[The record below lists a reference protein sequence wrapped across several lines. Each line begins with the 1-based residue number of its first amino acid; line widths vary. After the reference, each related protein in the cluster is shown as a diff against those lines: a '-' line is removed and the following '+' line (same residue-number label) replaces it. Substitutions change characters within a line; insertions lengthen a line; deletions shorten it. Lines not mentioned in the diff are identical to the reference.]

1 MNPTTDNF
9 CFGSSAAVSR
19 SRGRNTPLADVWD
32 PSHSVGAFWQHLQ
45 SQGDEGRVVNVLSVD
60 LGTSN
65 TVAVL
70 SAHGRPPRVVDVDG
84 ASMMP
89 SAVFAAEDGNLVV
102 GRDAERRAR
111 LDPARFEPNPKRRVD
126 EGTLLLGDQVVPVTD
141 ALAGVLRRV
150 VDETSRQLGGKRPD
164 EVRLTHP
171 AQWGPVRRNV
181 LLSAARQAGAGS
193 NLVLVPEPVAAAAHF
208 ASFPGQSL
216 TPGQALAVYD
226 LGAGTFD
233 VAIVGA
239 TQNGF
244 VVLAEAGLP
253 DLGGLDVDQAL
264 LEHVGR
270 QVSIRDPGRW
280 QSLLRPVSTGDRRA
294 QRALREDVKAGKES
308 LSRHPQTEVPLP
320 EPFDDVLVTRVEL
333 EALIRPGLLRSVE
346 LLAGTIRSTGM
357 SPERLVGIY
366 LVGGSSRIPLIATL
380 IAENMRVVPTSLDQP
395 ETAVALGAHHVP
407 QEGITL
413 RTSDISNTI
422 EDVQRTRQVV
432 APRTGGFNPGPPPPP
447 TQSTPAQNPFPNS
460 GPQRMQQG
468 PPSTPVPAMMA
479 QPMPLQTPQPFP
491 AQQQQRANGSSNR
504 VWYIATAVV
513 AVVVV
518 AVVSIIIATSG
529 DSGGGGGSGT
539 VAGTDCSERTADS
552 KGMSECMR
560 KVAGA
565 VADNNE
571 CKSGATA
578 GDQQI
583 ETPGAT
589 TATCTID
596 STYSVMYMHFGSSD
610 KADGSRQSGV
620 DTAKQYVDSV
630 VKQLQNTGT
639 SSTDPKE
646 GSWDGAG
653 LSGSYTA
660 IEIVAGSGMLV
671 FSVNDSP
678 VAGVLIKIDIS
689 GSDDLGDLVNYF
701 DQHIK
706 PGGDGGS

>member
-1 MNPTTDNF
+1 M
-9 CFGSSAAVSR
+9 
-19 SRGRNTPLADVWD
+19 
-32 PSHSVGAFWQHLQ
+32 
-45 SQGDEGRVVNVLSVD
+45 NVLSVD

-70 SAHGRPPRVVDVDG
+70 AAHGRPPRVVDVDG

-89 SAVFAAEDGNLVV
+89 SAVFAAEDGHLVV

-150 VDETSRQLGGKRPD
+150 ADETSRQLGGAKPD

-181 LLSAARQAGAGS
+181 LLSAARQAGMGS

-208 ASFPGQSL
+208 ASFPGQTL
-216 TPGQALAVYD
+216 APNQALAVYD

-239 TQNGF
+239 TQKGF

-270 QVSIRDPGRW
+270 QVSHREPTRW

-294 QRALREDVKAGKES
+294 QRALREDVKAAKES

-357 SPERLVGIY
+357 APDRLVGIY

-380 IAENMRVVPTSLDQP
+380 IAEQLRVVPTSLDQP

-407 QEGITL
+407 QEGVTM

-422 EDVQRTRQVV
+422 EDVQRTQQVV
-432 APRTGGFNPGPPPPP
+432 APRGGGFAAGPAGPSSGATPV
-447 TQSTPAQNPFPNS
+447 QSAYPNS
-460 GPQRMQQG
+460 GPQRMQGPPPGPPGPPSGPPPG
-468 PPSTPVPAMMA
+468 PPSTPTPVPAMA
-479 QPMPLQTPQPFP
+479 GGPQPAFAPQPPPP
-491 AQQQQRANGSSNR
+491 APARSSNR
-504 VWYIATAVV
+504 GWYIATAVV
-513 AVVVV
+513 AVLVIG
-518 AVVSIIIATSG
+518 VVSILIATSA
-529 DSGGGGGSGT
+529 SGGGGT
-539 VAGTDCSERTADS
+539 AGGADCDNSDADA
-552 KGMSECMR
+552 KGFTECMR
-560 KVAGA
+560 QLAGA
-565 VADNNE
+565 VVENND
-571 CKSGATA
+571 CSKGAKNPLGGEA
-578 GDQQI
+578 I

-589 TATCTID
+589 TASCAMSDDYT
-596 STYSVMYMHFGSSD
+596 VMYMHFGKGD
-610 KADGSRQSGV
+610 DAKTYTDAIKQQFENLGGTTGGAKPEEGDWSG
-620 DTAKQYVDSV
+620 D
-630 VKQLQNTGT
+630 
-639 SSTDPKE
+639 
-646 GSWDGAG
+646 G
-653 LSGSYTA
+653 LSGTYYSIDLGYGNG
-660 IEIVAGSGMLV
+660 VLV
-671 FSVNDSP
+671 FQVGESP
-678 VAGVLIKIDIS
+678 VAGVLMHISTDATASSSGIKDF
-689 GSDDLGDLVNYF
+689 F
-701 DQHIK
+701 DQHVK
-706 PGGDGGS
+706 PGSDGGA

>member
-1 MNPTTDNF
+1 M
-9 CFGSSAAVSR
+9 
-19 SRGRNTPLADVWD
+19 
-32 PSHSVGAFWQHLQ
+32 
-45 SQGDEGRVVNVLSVD
+45 NVLSVD

-89 SAVFAAEDGNLVV
+89 SAVFAAEDGTLVV

-150 VDETSRQLGGKRPD
+150 VDETSRQLGGKKPD

-270 QVSIRDPGRW
+270 QVSVRDPGRW

-294 QRALREDVKAGKES
+294 QRALREDVKAAKES

-333 EALIRPGLLRSVE
+333 EALIRPGMLRSVE

-380 IAENMRVVPTSLDQP
+380 IAENLRVVPTSLDQP

-413 RTSDISNTI
+413 RTSDISKTI

-447 TQSTPAQNPFPNS
+447 PTQGTPAQNPFPNS
-460 GPQRMQQG
+460 GPQRVQG
-468 PPSTPVPAMMA
+468 PQSTPTPMPAMA
-479 QPMPLQTPQPFP
+479 AAPMSGPVPPQVQTPQPFP
-491 AQQQQRANGSSNR
+491 AQRSAGSSNKG
-504 VWYIATAVV
+504 WYIATAVV
-513 AVVVV
+513 AVVVI

-529 DSGGGGGSGT
+529 DSGGSGAGT
-539 VAGTDCSERTADS
+539 VAGADCSDRTAD
-552 KGMSECMR
+552 KNGMSECMR

-565 VADNNE
+565 VAENND
-571 CKSGATA
+571 CSSGATA
-578 GDQQI
+578 GGQSI

-596 STYSVMYMHFGSSD
+596 SKYSVMYMHFGASD

-620 DTAKQYVDSV
+620 ETAKQYMDSV
-630 VKQLQNTGT
+630 IKQLEST
-639 SSTDPKE
+639 STSGADPKK
-646 GSWDGAG
+646 GDWDGGG
-653 LSGSYTA
+653 LAGSYEA
-660 IEIVAGSGMLV
+660 IEIIEGSGMLA
-671 FSVNDSP
+671 FSVNESP
-678 VAGVLIKIDIS
+678 VTGILIKVDIS
-689 GSDDLGDLVNYF
+689 GSDNLDDLVDYF

-706 PGGDGGS
+706 PGGDGGA